1 MSETPQVVVVGAACR
16 DLVDDDER
24 GWRLGGGAS
33 YAALALARL
42 GLRVGALVVA
52 DELAASSAELDMVR
66 AASVDVRVIP
76 GSKGP
81 IFINIETPTGR
92 VQHTPQVSDAVDPAY
107 LPDEWRA
114 VRAWML
120 APVAAE
126 VRDEWAHVVPADAL
140 VGFGWQGSLRVLADG
155 APVRHLPPGPSSV
168 VRRADL
174 IGVGSDDVDEDTGPA
189 DLAAFMKPG
198 ATLLFTD
205 GVHGGTAY
213 KVGATPDGLEARRW
227 HSIPIRQYVDPVG
240 AGDTFLSGVFAVW
253 VHPETAA
260 GWDGPDPDLRLGA
273 ACGSLILE
281 GPGVYGVPY
290 LADALERMHGGD
302 NPD

>member
-33 YAALALARL
+33 YSALALARL
-42 GLRVGALVVA
+42 GLTVGALVVA
-52 DELAASSAELDMVR
+52 DELAATSTELDMVR
-66 AASVDVRVIP
+66 AAGVDVRVIP

-81 IFINIETPTGR
+81 IFINVETPNGR
-92 VQHTPQVSDAVDPAY
+92 VQHTPQISDKVDPAY
-107 LPDEWRA
+107 LPAEWRDA
-114 VRAWML
+114 RAWML

-126 VRDEWAHVVPADAL
+126 VGDEWAHLVPADAL
-140 VGFGWQGSLRVLADG
+140 VGLGWQGMLRVLKDG
-155 APVRHLPPGPSSV
+155 APVHHLQPRPSPV
-168 VRRADL
+168 VLRADL
-174 IGVGSDDVDEDTGPA
+174 IGVGADDVDDTTTPE

-198 ATLLFTD
+198 ATMLFTN

-213 KVGATPDGLEARRW
+213 KVGATPDQLEPRHW
-227 HSIPIRQYVDPVG
+227 HSIPIRKYVDPVG
-240 AGDTFLSGVFAVW
+240 AGDTFLSGVFSVW

-273 ACGSLILE
+273 AVGSLILE

-290 LADALERMHGGD
+290 LADAIERMHGGD

>member
-1 MSETPQVVVVGAACR
+1 MNETPQVVVVGAACR

-33 YAALALARL
+33 YSALALARL

-66 AASVDVRVIP
+66 AAGVDVRVIP

-81 IFINIETPTGR
+81 IFVNIETPTGR
-92 VQHTPQVSDAVDPAY
+92 VQHTPQVSDPVDPAY
-107 LPDEWRA
+107 LPAEWRDA
-114 VRAWML
+114 RAWLL

-126 VRDEWAHVVPADAL
+126 VRDEWADVVPGDAL
-140 VGFGWQGSLRVLADG
+140 VGLGWQGLLRVLKDG
-155 APVRHLPPGPSSV
+155 APVHHLQPRPSPV
-168 VRRADL
+168 VKRADV
-174 IGVGSDDVDEDTGPA
+174 IGVGADDVDDATTPQ

-198 ATLLFTD
+198 ATMLFTN

-213 KVGATPDGLEARRW
+213 KVGGTPDDLEARHW
-227 HSIPIRQYVDPVG
+227 HSIPIRKYVDPVG

-253 VHPETAA
+253 VHPDTAG
-260 GWDGPDPDLRLGA
+260 GWDGPDPDLRMGA

-302 NPD
+302 NPA

>member
-33 YAALALARL
+33 YSALALARL

-52 DELAASSAELDMVR
+52 DELAATSAELDMVR
-66 AASVDVRVIP
+66 AAGVDVRVIP

-92 VQHTPQVSDAVDPAY
+92 VQHTPQVSDAVDPAW
-107 LPDEWRA
+107 LPDAWRSA
-114 VRAWML
+114 RAWML

-126 VRDEWAHVVPADAL
+126 IRDIWAEVPPADAQVAL
-140 VGFGWQGSLRVLADG
+140 GWQGMLRVLADG
-155 APVRHLPPGPSSV
+155 APVRHLEPGPSPV

-174 IGVGSDDVDEDTGPA
+174 IGVGSDDVDAATTPA
-189 DLAAFMKPG
+189 HLARFMKAG

-205 GVHGGTAY
+205 GIHGGTAY
-213 KVGATPDGLEARRW
+213 EIGTVPDDLAARHW
-227 HSIPIRQYVDPVG
+227 HSIPIRKYVDPVG

-253 VHPETAA
+253 VHPETVT

-273 ACGSLILE
+273 AAASLILE
-281 GPGVYGVPY
+281 GPGVFGVPY

>member
-42 GLRVGALVVA
+42 GLRVGSLVVA

-66 AASVDVRVIP
+66 AAGVDVRVIP
-76 GSKGP
+76 GSRGP

-92 VQHTPQVSDAVDPAY
+92 VQHTPQVSDAVDPAF

-126 VRDEWAHVVPADAL
+126 VRDEWASVVPADAL
-140 VGFGWQGSLRVLADG
+140 VGFAWQGSLRVLADG
-155 APVRHLPPGPSSV
+155 APVQHLQPRPSPV

-174 IGVGSDDVDEDTGPA
+174 IGVGSDDVDARTGPA

-213 KVGATPDGLEARRW
+213 KVGARPDDLEARRW

-240 AGDTFLSGVFAVW
+240 AGDTFLAGVFAAW
-253 VHPETAA
+253 VHPATVS
-260 GWDGPDPDLRLGA
+260 GWQGPDADLRLGA